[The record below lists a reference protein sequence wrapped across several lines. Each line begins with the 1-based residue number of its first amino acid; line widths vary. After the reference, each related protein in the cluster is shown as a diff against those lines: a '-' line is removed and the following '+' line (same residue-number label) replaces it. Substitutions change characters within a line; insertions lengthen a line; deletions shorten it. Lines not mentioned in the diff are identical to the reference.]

1 MTNTGEIKS
10 TYEIEEI
17 ANDRIIY
24 VGNINKHGKK
34 PLEISRLKKTLP
46 RTNLEFFSEEDF
58 IRLKEIE
65 KELLNNYKN
74 EIKERNPLRQFFSR
88 FLEI

>member
-1 MTNTGEIKS
+1 MTKSKEIKP

-17 ANDRIIY
+17 EDERIVF
-24 VGNINKHGKK
+24 VGNINKKGKK
-34 PLEISRLKKTLP
+34 PIEISRIKKTLP

-65 KELLNNYKN
+65 KEILLSYKN
-74 EIKERNPLRQFFSR
+74 EKKDHDFLRKFIKR